1 MDKKTSPLINEV
13 KNPSKSIFKSRENV
27 ISSKNNLIQSEEN
40 STQKKIQNDK
50 YSSNSKKRKREP
62 DTLPPSL
69 MWIFN
74 VQ

>member
-13 KNPSKSIFKSRENV
+13 KNPSKSIFRSRENV
-27 ISSKNNLIQSEEN
+27 N